1 MRVLGIDPSSQATG
15 FGIIDYDANQ
25 YKVLAFGTIKPGRR
39 LPFHE
44 RLHAIT
50 RQVEGIIAAH
60 GPQEVALES
69 PFYAQNI
76 KTAIALG
83 QVRGAVLVAVA
94 ARGCSLFEYSALEIK
109 KAVTGYGHAEKQQV
123 NTMVRA
129 LLDIEGEVEADA
141 SDALA
146 AAICHANTRSFQ
158 KSVEDSASGEN
169 R

>member
-15 FGIIDYDANQ
+15 FGVIDYDESN
-25 YKVLAFGTIKPGRR
+25 YKVQAFGTIKPARH

-44 RLHAIT
+44 KLQAIAK
-50 RQVEGIIAAH
+50 QVGEIIAAYS
-60 GPQEVALES
+60 PSEVALES
-69 PFYAQNI
+69 PFYAQNV

-94 ARGCSLFEYSALEIK
+94 AGGCSLSEYSALEIK
-109 KAVTGYGHAEKQQV
+109 KAVTGYGQAEKQQV
-123 NTMVRA
+123 NAMVRA
-129 LLDIEGEVEADA
+129 LLNIEGEVEPDA

-146 AAICHANTRSFQ
+146 AAICHANTQSFRRNLDETAPR
-158 KSVEDSASGEN
+158 ED